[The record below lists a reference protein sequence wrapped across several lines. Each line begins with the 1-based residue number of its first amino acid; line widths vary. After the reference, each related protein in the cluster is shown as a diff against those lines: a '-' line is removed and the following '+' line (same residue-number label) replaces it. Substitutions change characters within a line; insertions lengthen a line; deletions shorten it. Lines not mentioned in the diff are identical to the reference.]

1 MFYGVLKK
9 MLTTVDKEVQYYLDL
24 PHHVL
29 NLNQCINKSL
39 SLSLKGYECLN
50 CQKTEPVFRQGF
62 CKKCFFESPQAGD
75 WIMRPELSKAHLDIE
90 DRDLAYEKK
99 VQLQPHIVYLAL
111 SSHLKVGITRKSQV
125 PTRWIDQGAHQA
137 MALLEIPNR
146 YLAGVGEVALKE
158 YFSDKT
164 NWRKML
170 QFNEVPEIDWTL
182 ERNKAIDALPNELKP
197 YIIQDESLTSLPFP
211 VERYPEKVKSLNLVK
226 EEQYTGVLKGVKGQY
241 LIFEDNT
248 VFNVRSNEGLVVE
261 LTVS

>member
-1 MFYGVLKK
+1 
-9 MLTTVDKEVQYYLDL
+9 
-24 PHHVL
+24 
-29 NLNQCINKSL
+29 
-39 SLSLKGYECLN
+39 
-50 CQKTEPVFRQGF
+50 
-62 CKKCFFESPQAGD
+62 
-75 WIMRPELSKAHLDIE
+75 MRPELSKAHLDIE

-137 MALLEIPNR
+137 IALLEVPNR

-158 YFSDKT
+158 LFSDKT

-182 ERNKAIDALPNELKP
+182 ERNKAIDVLPNELKP
-197 YIIQDESLTSLPFP
+197 YIIQDESLTSLSFP

-226 EEQYTGVLKGVKGQY
+226 EEQFTGVLKGVKGQY

-261 LTVS
+261 LKVA